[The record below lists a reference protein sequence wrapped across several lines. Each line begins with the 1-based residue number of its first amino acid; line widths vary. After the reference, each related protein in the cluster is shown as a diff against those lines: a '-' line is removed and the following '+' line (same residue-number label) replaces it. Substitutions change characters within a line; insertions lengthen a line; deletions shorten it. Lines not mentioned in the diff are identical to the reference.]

1 VKSYFRFFTLS
12 VVISLVTTGL
22 AGCSSGDSD
31 EPSQSVWSNRAQ
43 DKPTMRKD
51 FKFMSDFRT
60 ALEENGVPCTD
71 YVKRDEIMVKDA
83 GDCKFNGVVLSLT
96 LFPTTEAGNQVYE
109 AVKSLMSGYLITSNN
124 WWLST
129 DDEETAKTLE
139 GLLGISVL

>member
-1 VKSYFRFFTLS
+1 MT
-12 VVISLVTTGL
+12 
-22 AGCSSGDSD
+22 
-31 EPSQSVWSNRAQ
+31 
-43 DKPTMRKD
+43 
-51 FKFMSDFRT
+51 DFRS

>member
-1 VKSYFRFFTLS
+1 MKRYLVIVLS
-12 VVISLVTTGL
+12 LLILV
-22 AGCSSGDSD
+22 GCSSNESKEETQGT
-31 EPSQSVWSNRAQ
+31 WGNRAQ

-51 FKFMSDFRT
+51 FKFMSDFRS

-139 GLLGISVL
+139 VLLGISVL

>member
-1 VKSYFRFFTLS
+1 MKRYLVIVLS
-12 VVISLVTTGL
+12 LLILV
-22 AGCSSGDSD
+22 GCSSNESKVETQGT
-31 EPSQSVWSNRAQ
+31 WGNRAQ

-51 FKFMSDFRT
+51 FKFMSDFRS
-60 ALEENGVPCTD
+60 ALEENGAPCTD

-124 WWLST
+124 WWVST
-129 DDEETAKTLE
+129 EDEETAKTLE

>member
-1 VKSYFRFFTLS
+1 MKR
-12 VVISLVTTGL
+12 SLLYALCLFMLV
-22 AGCSSGDSD
+22 GCSSNVPNQ
-31 EPSQSVWSNRAQ
+31 ESQGTWGSRAQ
-43 DKPTMRKD
+43 DKPTLRKD
-51 FKFMSDFRT
+51 FKFMTDFRS

>member
-1 VKSYFRFFTLS
+1 MT
-12 VVISLVTTGL
+12 
-22 AGCSSGDSD
+22 
-31 EPSQSVWSNRAQ
+31 
-43 DKPTMRKD
+43 
-51 FKFMSDFRT
+51 DFRS
-60 ALEENGVPCTD
+60 ALEKNGVPCTD

-129 DDEETAKTLE
+129 DDEETAKALE

>member
-1 VKSYFRFFTLS
+1 MKRCLVIALS
-12 VVISLVTTGL
+12 LLML
-22 AGCSSGDSD
+22 AGCSSS
-31 EPSQSVWSNRAQ
+31 ESSENSQGAWGSRAQ
-43 DKPTMRKD
+43 DKPTLRKD
-51 FKFMSDFRT
+51 FKFMSDFRS
-60 ALEENGVPCTD
+60 ALEENGVPCTE

>member
-1 VKSYFRFFTLS
+1 MKR
-12 VVISLVTTGL
+12 SLL
-22 AGCSSGDSD
+22 YALCLFMLLGCSSN
-31 EPSQSVWSNRAQ
+31 EPNQESQGTWGSRAQ
-43 DKPTMRKD
+43 DKPTLRKD
-51 FKFMSDFRT
+51 FKFMTDFRS

-124 WWLST
+124 WWVST
-129 DDEETAKTLE
+129 DDEATAKLLE
-139 GLLGISVL
+139 EKLGINVL